1 MLHPIILAGSTQQSD
16 DLTSGVRPMH
26 FEDAPGVASRFSN
39 LLTRLSGDI
48 FAPAVVVAPQEC
60 AALVRQQSQPGA
72 VTRLILEPGEH
83 KPAAALLSAVLSLQN
98 TPHALVVV
106 APASADFEDASQL
119 DQALCQA
126 IPAAQ
131 RGEIVML
138 GQRRSRDY
146 MGYGSLEVASIPRDT
161 NPVAVNRVMPSD
173 RQTSLSNLL
182 VGNHQLCG
190 LGVYVARVDMLLAAY
205 KFHASRVFLPVK
217 NAFQCATVSGGALLL
232 DNENYRRVKPQS
244 FEKTVAQRARSVVA
258 IQVDQAWTEYS
269 EWDRDAA
276 LDRRQDPGVAGWH
289 ADCLEEQAAAH
300 PHAADMIALYQSLA
314 SAQAGGAPVSS
325 SVDFDWG
332 RRETVAM
339 GPGLSLKRL
348 VVKPG
353 EAVRL
358 RAGPGGAEHWIVVK
372 GDALV
377 TLGAHIR
384 RIWETQSA
392 RIPAGRSRR
401 IENSGS
407 MPLHMVQMQVA
418 SATPPAPSTPAAIG
432 GIPAGFA

>member
-1 MLHPIILAGSTQQSD
+1 
-16 DLTSGVRPMH
+16 MH
-26 FEDAPGVASRFSN
+26 FEDAPGLRSRYSDI
-39 LLTRLSGDI
+39 LARLSGDI
-48 FAPAVVVAPQEC
+48 FAAPIVVTTQDCASVAR
-60 AALVRQQSQPGA
+60 RQAKPGA
-72 VTRLILEPGEH
+72 GTRLILEPDQH

-106 APASADFEDASQL
+106 APATADFEDAGQL

-146 MGYGSLEVASIPRDT
+146 MGYGSLEVTSIPRNT
-161 NPVAVNRVMPSD
+161 TPVAVSRIMPAD

-190 LGVYVARVDMLLAAY
+190 MGIYVARVDMLLAAY

-217 NAFQCATVSGGALLL
+217 NAFQRGTTADGAIHL
-232 DNENYRRVKPQS
+232 DQGYYGRVKAQS
-244 FEKTVAQRARSVVA
+244 FEKAVAQRARSVVA
-258 IQVDQAWTEYS
+258 IQVDTAWTEYS
-269 EWDRDAA
+269 DWDRDAA
-276 LDRRQDPGVAGWH
+276 LDRRPDLGLVGWE
-289 ADCLEEQAAAH
+289 ADRLEEQAAVH
-300 PHAADMIALYQSLA
+300 PHAADMMAIYQSLA
-314 SAQAGGAPVSS
+314 TVPAGDTPVSS
-325 SVDFDWG
+325 SADHDWG
-332 RRETVAM
+332 RQETLAM
-339 GPGLSLKRL
+339 GPGFSLKRL

-358 RAGPGGAEHWIVVK
+358 RAEAGAAEHWVVVK
-372 GDALV
+372 GDALI
-377 TLGAHIR
+377 TLGSHIR

-407 MPLHMVQMQVA
+407 TPLHMVQMQVA
-418 SATPPAPSTPAAIG
+418 SSTPPTPSTNAGIDA
-432 GIPAGFA
+432 IPAGFA